1 MITTVPKGADK
12 MDDKRTKQIAIR
24 ITEETNKILQEEADK
39 LEWSKAK
46 LAEKI
51 LREWTKDVKNKKGS
65 SLQFVIHH
73 NENIN
78 IN

>member
-1 MITTVPKGADK
+1 MEEKK
-12 MDDKRTKQIAIR
+12 TKQIAIR
-24 ITEETNKILQEEADK
+24 ITEETYNILQEEADR
-39 LEWSKAK
+39 LEWTKAK

-51 LREWTKDVKNKKGS
+51 LREWTKNAKENRG

-78 IN
+78 INT

>member
-1 MITTVPKGADK
+1 
-12 MDDKRTKQIAIR
+12 MDEKRTKQIAIR
-24 ITEETNKILQEEADK
+24 ITEETNNILQEEAEK

-51 LREWTKDVKNKKGS
+51 LREWTKDVKENKGG

-73 NENIN
+73 NETIN